1 MNDLEKRFKTK
12 TGFCHILPDRI
23 ILTKDGVIGNISKVA
38 VGSNVTRVLL
48 IYGALAVFLF
58 YTAFDGFQHGQK
70 LSSVFFALFG
80 LFLIYGVINSINNSA
95 VSIIKRD
102 KIKNVKLKEAI
113 FGLTRSRCE
122 VLFEDD
128 NQKIKK
134 RLIMLPGSLND
145 GQNETEKAVQIMR
158 DEKLLDN

>member
-23 ILTKDGVIGNISKVA
+23 ILTNDGVIGNISKVV

-80 LFLIYGVINSINNSA
+80 LFLIYG
-95 VSIIKRD
+95 
-102 KIKNVKLKEAI
+102 
-113 FGLTRSRCE
+113 G
-122 VLFEDD
+122 
-128 NQKIKK
+128 NQ
-134 RLIMLPGSLND
+134 
-145 GQNETEKAVQIMR
+145 
-158 DEKLLDN
+158 